1 MSLYKELVENISFA
15 IKSSLNEMAK
25 KIDHRTVDRKLW
37 LSVASVCSRNKE
49 TECEFIKPM
58 KKLSKQDLLDRYVV
72 GLIILKKPCPKS
84 VNDIEKLKSFK
95 LLGLRA
101 IELGATID
109 EIKELYNINSGN
121 CSNKPIKPASPVNPK
136 PVTPVAPVKKQ
147 RSPRSPIN
155 KKYITKLDNIT
166 QSITTRMY
174 EDIPSN
180 TGYVS
185 EYDKVYTACK
195 KDIEKYIKTYIRR
208 SGQDMDQFV
217 KLLQDDIINF
227 NKLTGYN
234 PEHLLQIYKSIGE
247 TRRGWD
253 YYDRYLYID
262 IDETTYKMY
271 IHYECQSM
279 NNNRTFDEKLEYK
292 GLLKNDLTKCEY
304 WVSKPNILEAMVKAV
319 YQYIVIP
326 YINWKKTN
334 QRSANAGNSQATLKK
349 YGMLSTPSDYYSWM
363 RTYIYKILDNNEK
376 IQYRYVDEGRYG
388 ANGIINKIYKY
399 KSEYYADIVTYS
411 GSTDRDATVHLSDIL
426 RDKSG
431 YTYRYVDSNSM
442 RYVRDSDDA
451 IFRSSI
457 NNINKFCKEMYNA
470 IKDLIEKGVII

>member
-1 MSLYKELVENISFA
+1 MSLYRKLVENISFA
-15 IKSSLNEMAK
+15 VKSSLNEMAK

-58 KKLSKQDLLDRYVV
+58 KKLTKQDLLDRYVI

-84 VNDIEKLKSFK
+84 IRDIEKIKSFK
-95 LLGLRA
+95 LIGQRA

-109 EIKELYNINSGN
+109 EIKELYDINSGN
-121 CSNKPIKPASPVNPK
+121 GSNKPVKSASPVK
-136 PVTPVAPVKKQ
+136 SRPVTPVVPVKKP
-147 RSPRSPIN
+147 RSHRSPIN

-166 QSITTRMY
+166 QNITTKMY
-174 EDIPSN
+174 ENIPSN

-185 EYDKVYTACK
+185 EYDKVYKACQ

-227 NKLTGYN
+227 NKLTGYK
-234 PEHLLQIYKSIGE
+234 PEHLLQIYKYIGE

-271 IHYECQSM
+271 IHYESQSM
-279 NNNRTFDEKLEYK
+279 NNNRTFNEKLEYK

-304 WVSKPNILEAMVKAV
+304 WGSRPNILEAMVKAV

-334 QRSANAGNSQATLKK
+334 QRATNAGNSQATLKK

-376 IQYRYVDEGRYG
+376 INYRYVDEGRYG
-388 ANGIINKIYKY
+388 ANGIVNGIYKY
-399 KSEYYADIVTYS
+399 KSNYYAEIVTWS
-411 GSTDRDATVHLSDIL
+411 GSTDSSADVPLSDIL
-426 RDKSG
+426 RDRRG
-431 YTYRYVDSNSM
+431 YSYRYVDNDSM
-442 RYVRDSDDA
+442 RYVRDTDDA
-451 IFRSSI
+451 VFRSSI
-457 NNINKFCKEMYNA
+457 NDIDEFCKYTFEA
-470 IKDLIEKGVII
+470 IKSDIEKGIIV

>member
-1 MSLYKELVENISFA
+1 MSLYRKLVENISFA

-25 KIDHRTVDRKLW
+25 NIDHRTVDRKLW

-58 KKLSKQDLLDRYVV
+58 KKLTKQDLLDRYVI

-84 VNDIEKLKSFK
+84 IRDIEKIKSFK
-95 LLGLRA
+95 LIGQRA

-109 EIKELYNINSGN
+109 EIKELYDINSGN
-121 CSNKPIKPASPVNPK
+121 GSNKPVKPASHVKPK
-136 PVTPVAPVKKQ
+136 PVTPVAPVKKT

-166 QSITTRMY
+166 QSITTKMY

-208 SGQDMDQFV
+208 SSQDMDQFV

-227 NKLTGYN
+227 NKLTGYK

-247 TRRGWD
+247 IRRGWD

-271 IHYECQSM
+271 IHYESQSM
-279 NNNRTFDEKLEYK
+279 NNRRSFDEKLEYK

-304 WVSKPNILEAMVKAV
+304 WGSRPNILEAMVKAV

-334 QRSANAGNSQATLKK
+334 QRTVNAGNSQTTLKK

-376 IQYRYVDEGRYG
+376 INYRYVDKGRYG
-388 ANGIINKIYKY
+388 ANGIVNGIYKY
-399 KSEYYADIVTYS
+399 KSNYYAEIVTWS
-411 GSTDRDATVHLSDIL
+411 GSTDSSANVPLSDIL
-426 RDKSG
+426 RDRHG
-431 YTYRYVDSNSM
+431 YSYRYVDNGSM
-442 RYVRDSDDA
+442 QYVRDTDDA
-451 IFRSSI
+451 VFRSSI
-457 NNINKFCKEMYNA
+457 NDIYEFCKFTFET
-470 IKDLIEKGVII
+470 IKSDIEKGIIV

>member
-1 MSLYKELVENISFA
+1 MSLYRKLVENISFA

-58 KKLSKQDLLDRYVV
+58 KKLTKQDLLDRYVI
-72 GLIILKKPCPKS
+72 GLIILKKPCPK
-84 VNDIEKLKSFK
+84 NIKDIEKIKSFK
-95 LLGLRA
+95 LIGQRA

-121 CSNKPIKPASPVNPK
+121 GSSKPVKPASHVKSK
-136 PVTPVAPVKKQ
+136 PITPVVPVKKP

-166 QSITTRMY
+166 QSITTKMY

-185 EYDKVYTACK
+185 EYDKVYKACQ

-227 NKLTGYN
+227 NKLTGYK

-271 IHYECQSM
+271 IHYERQSM

-304 WVSKPNILEAMVKAV
+304 WGSRPNILEAMVKAV

-334 QRSANAGNSQATLKK
+334 QRTANAGNSQATLKK

-376 IQYRYVDEGRYG
+376 INYRYVDEGRYG
-388 ANGIINKIYKY
+388 ANGIVNGIYKY
-399 KSEYYADIVTYS
+399 KSNYYAEIVTWS
-411 GSTDRDATVHLSDIL
+411 GSTDGSADVPLSDIL
-426 RDKSG
+426 RDRRG
-431 YTYRYVDSNSM
+431 YSYRYVDNDRM
-442 RYVRDSDDA
+442 KYVRDTDDA

-457 NNINKFCKEMYNA
+457 NDIDEFCKSTFNA
-470 IKDLIEKGVII
+470 VKADIEKGIII

>member
-1 MSLYKELVENISFA
+1 MSLYRKLVENISFA

-25 KIDHRTVDRKLW
+25 NIDHRTVDRKLW

-58 KKLSKQDLLDRYVV
+58 KKLTKQDLLDRYVI
-72 GLIILKKPCPKS
+72 GLIILKKPCPK
-84 VNDIEKLKSFK
+84 NIKDIEKIKSFK
-95 LLGLRA
+95 LIGQRA

-109 EIKELYNINSGN
+109 EIKELYNINSGKG
-121 CSNKPIKPASPVNPK
+121 SNKPVKPASHVKPK
-136 PVTPVAPVKKQ
+136 PVTPVAPVKKP

-166 QSITTRMY
+166 QSITTKMY

-227 NKLTGYN
+227 NKLTGYK

-253 YYDRYLYID
+253 YYDRYLQID

-271 IHYECQSM
+271 IHYERQSM
-279 NNNRTFDEKLEYK
+279 NNRSSFDEKLEYK

-304 WVSKPNILEAMVKAV
+304 WVSRPNILEAMVKAV

-334 QRSANAGNSQATLKK
+334 QRTANAGNSQATLKK

-363 RTYIYKILDNNEK
+363 KTYIYKILDNNEK
-376 IQYRYVDEGRYG
+376 INYRYIDEGRYG
-388 ANGIINKIYKY
+388 ANGIVNGIYKY
-399 KSEYYADIVTYS
+399 KSNYYAEIVTWS
-411 GSTDRDATVHLSDIL
+411 GSTDSSANVPLSDIL
-426 RDKSG
+426 RDRRG
-431 YTYRYVDSNSM
+431 YSYRYVDNDRM
-442 RYVRDSDDA
+442 QYVRDTDDA
-451 IFRSSI
+451 VFRSSI
-457 NNINKFCKEMYNA
+457 DDIDEFCKSTFEA
-470 IKDLIEKGVII
+470 IKSDIEKGIIV

>member
-1 MSLYKELVENISFA
+1 MSLYRKLVENISFA
-15 IKSSLNEMAK
+15 IKTSLNEMAK

-58 KKLSKQDLLDRYVV
+58 KKLTKQDLLDRYVI

-84 VNDIEKLKSFK
+84 IRDIEKIKSFK
-95 LLGLRA
+95 LIGQRA

-109 EIKELYNINSGN
+109 EIKELYDINSGN
-121 CSNKPIKPASPVNPK
+121 GSNKPVKPASPVK
-136 PVTPVAPVKKQ
+136 SRPVMPVAPVKNP

-166 QSITTRMY
+166 QNITTKMY

-180 TGYVS
+180 TSYVS
-185 EYDKVYTACK
+185 EYDKVYKVCQ

-227 NKLTGYN
+227 NKLTGYK

-271 IHYECQSM
+271 IHYESQSM
-279 NNNRTFDEKLEYK
+279 NNNRSFNKKLEYK

-304 WVSKPNILEAMVKAV
+304 WVSRPNILEAMVKAV

-326 YINWKKTN
+326 YITWKKTN

-376 IQYRYVDEGRYG
+376 INYRYVDEGRYG
-388 ANGIINKIYKY
+388 ANGIVNGIYKY
-399 KSEYYADIVTYS
+399 KSNYYAEIVTWS
-411 GSTDRDATVHLSDIL
+411 GSTDSSADVPLSDIL
-426 RDKSG
+426 RDRRG
-431 YTYRYVDSNSM
+431 YSYRYVDNDSM
-442 RYVRDSDDA
+442 QYVRDTDDA

-457 NNINKFCKEMYNA
+457 NNIDEFCKFTFEA
-470 IKDLIEKGVII
+470 IKSDIEKGIII

>member
-1 MSLYKELVENISFA
+1 MSLYRKLVENISFA

-25 KIDHRTVDRKLW
+25 NIDHRTVDRKLW

-58 KKLSKQDLLDRYVV
+58 KKLTKQDLLDRYVI
-72 GLIILKKPCPKS
+72 GLIILKKPCPK
-84 VNDIEKLKSFK
+84 NIKDIEKIKSFK
-95 LLGLRA
+95 LIGQRA

-109 EIKELYNINSGN
+109 EIKELYNINSGKG
-121 CSNKPIKPASPVNPK
+121 SNKPVKPASHVKPK
-136 PVTPVAPVKKQ
+136 PVTPVAPVKKP

-166 QSITTRMY
+166 QSITTKMY

-227 NKLTGYN
+227 NKLTGYK

-271 IHYECQSM
+271 IHYERQSM
-279 NNNRTFDEKLEYK
+279 NNRSTFDEKLEYK

-304 WVSKPNILEAMVKAV
+304 WVSRPNILEAMVKAV

-334 QRSANAGNSQATLKK
+334 QRTANAGNSQATLKK

-363 RTYIYKILDNNEK
+363 KTYIYKILDNNEK
-376 IQYRYVDEGRYG
+376 INYRYVDEGHYG
-388 ANGIINKIYKY
+388 ANGIVNGIYKY
-399 KSEYYADIVTYS
+399 KSNYYAEIVTWS
-411 GSTDRDATVHLSDIL
+411 GSTDSSANVPLSDIL
-426 RDKSG
+426 RDRRG
-431 YTYRYVDSNSM
+431 YSYRYVDNDRM
-442 RYVRDSDDA
+442 QYVRDTDDA
-451 IFRSSI
+451 VFRSSI
-457 NNINKFCKEMYNA
+457 DDIDEFCKSTFEA
-470 IKDLIEKGVII
+470 IKSDIEKGIIV

>member
-1 MSLYKELVENISFA
+1 MSLYRKLVENISFA

-58 KKLSKQDLLDRYVV
+58 KKLTKQDLLDRYVI
-72 GLIILKKPCPKS
+72 GLIILKKPCPK
-84 VNDIEKLKSFK
+84 NIKDIEKIKSFK
-95 LLGLRA
+95 LIGQRA

-109 EIKELYNINSGN
+109 EIKELYNINSGKG
-121 CSNKPIKPASPVNPK
+121 SNKPVKPVSHVKPK
-136 PVTPVAPVKKQ
+136 PVTPVAPVKKPS
-147 RSPRSPIN
+147 SPRSPIN

-166 QSITTRMY
+166 QSITTKMY

-180 TGYVS
+180 TSYVS

-227 NKLTGYN
+227 NKLTGYK

-271 IHYECQSM
+271 IHYERQSM
-279 NNNRTFDEKLEYK
+279 NNRSSFDEKLEYK

-304 WVSKPNILEAMVKAV
+304 WVSRPNILEAMVKAI

-334 QRSANAGNSQATLKK
+334 QRTANAGNSQATLKK

-363 RTYIYKILDNNEK
+363 KTYIYKILDNNEK
-376 IQYRYVDEGRYG
+376 INYRYVDEGHYG
-388 ANGIINKIYKY
+388 ANGIVNGIYKY
-399 KSEYYADIVTYS
+399 KSNYYAEIVTWS
-411 GSTDRDATVHLSDIL
+411 GSTDGSADVPLSDIL
-426 RDKSG
+426 RDRRG
-431 YTYRYVDSNSM
+431 YSYRYVDNDRM
-442 RYVRDSDDA
+442 KYVRDTDDA

-457 NNINKFCKEMYNA
+457 NDIDEFCKSTFEA
-470 IKDLIEKGVII
+470 IKSDIEKGIIV

>member
-1 MSLYKELVENISFA
+1 MSLYRKLVENISFA

-58 KKLSKQDLLDRYVV
+58 KKLTKQDLLDRYVI
-72 GLIILKKPCPKS
+72 GLIILKKPCPK
-84 VNDIEKLKSFK
+84 NIKDIEKIKSFK
-95 LLGLRA
+95 LIGQRA

-121 CSNKPIKPASPVNPK
+121 GSSKPVKPASHVKSK
-136 PVTPVAPVKKQ
+136 PITPVVPVKKP

-166 QSITTRMY
+166 QSITTKMY

-185 EYDKVYTACK
+185 EYDKVYKACQ

-208 SGQDMDQFV
+208 SSQDMDQFV

-227 NKLTGYN
+227 NKLTGYK

-271 IHYECQSM
+271 IHYERQSM

-304 WVSKPNILEAMVKAV
+304 WGSRPNILEAMVKAV

-334 QRSANAGNSQATLKK
+334 QRTANAGNSQATLKK

-376 IQYRYVDEGRYG
+376 INYRYVDEGRYG
-388 ANGIINKIYKY
+388 ANGIVNGIYKY
-399 KSEYYADIVTYS
+399 KSNYYAEIVTWS
-411 GSTDRDATVHLSDIL
+411 GSTDGSADVPLSDIL
-426 RDKSG
+426 RDRRG
-431 YTYRYVDSNSM
+431 YSYRYVDNDRM
-442 RYVRDSDDA
+442 KYVRDTDDA

-457 NNINKFCKEMYNA
+457 NDIDEFCKSTFDA
-470 IKDLIEKGVII
+470 VKADIEKGIII

>member
-1 MSLYKELVENISFA
+1 MSLYRKLVENISFA
-15 IKSSLNEMAK
+15 IKTSLNEMAK

-58 KKLSKQDLLDRYVV
+58 KKLTKQDLLDRYVI

-84 VNDIEKLKSFK
+84 IRDIEKIKSFK
-95 LLGLRA
+95 LIGQRA

-109 EIKELYNINSGN
+109 EIKELYDINSGN
-121 CSNKPIKPASPVNPK
+121 GSNKPVKSASPVK
-136 PVTPVAPVKKQ
+136 SRPVTPVVPVKKP
-147 RSPRSPIN
+147 RSHRSPIN

-166 QSITTRMY
+166 QNITTKMY

-180 TGYVS
+180 TSYVS

-227 NKLTGYN
+227 NKLTGYK

-271 IHYECQSM
+271 IHYESQSM
-279 NNNRTFDEKLEYK
+279 NNNRTFNEKLEYK

-304 WVSKPNILEAMVKAV
+304 WRSRPNILEAMVKAV

-334 QRSANAGNSQATLKK
+334 QRTTNAGNSQATLKK

-376 IQYRYVDEGRYG
+376 INYRYVDEGRYG
-388 ANGIINKIYKY
+388 ANGIVNGIYKY
-399 KSEYYADIVTYS
+399 KSNYYAEIVTWS
-411 GSTDRDATVHLSDIL
+411 GSTDGSADVPLSDIL
-426 RDKSG
+426 RDRRG
-431 YTYRYVDSNSM
+431 YSYRYVDNGRM
-442 RYVRDSDDA
+442 QYVRDTDDA
-451 IFRSSI
+451 VFRSSI
-457 NNINKFCKEMYNA
+457 NDIDEFCKYTFET
-470 IKDLIEKGVII
+470 IKSDIEKGIIV

>member
-1 MSLYKELVENISFA
+1 MSLYRKLVENISFA

-58 KKLSKQDLLDRYVV
+58 KKLTKQDLLDRYVI
-72 GLIILKKPCPKS
+72 GLIILKKPCPK
-84 VNDIEKLKSFK
+84 NIKDIEKIKSFK
-95 LLGLRA
+95 LIGQRA

-109 EIKELYNINSGN
+109 EIKELYNINSGKG
-121 CSNKPIKPASPVNPK
+121 SNKPVKPVSHVKPK
-136 PVTPVAPVKKQ
+136 PVTPVVSVKKP

-166 QSITTRMY
+166 QSITTKMY

-180 TGYVS
+180 TSYVS

-227 NKLTGYN
+227 NKLTGYK

-271 IHYECQSM
+271 IHYERQSM
-279 NNNRTFDEKLEYK
+279 NNRSSFDEKLEYK

-304 WVSKPNILEAMVKAV
+304 WVSRPNILEAMVKAI

-334 QRSANAGNSQATLKK
+334 QRTANAGNSQATLKK

-363 RTYIYKILDNNEK
+363 KTYIYKILDNNEK
-376 IQYRYVDEGRYG
+376 INYRYVDEGHYG
-388 ANGIINKIYKY
+388 ANGIVNGIYKY
-399 KSEYYADIVTYS
+399 KSNYYAEIVTWS
-411 GSTDRDATVHLSDIL
+411 GSTDGSADVPLSDIL
-426 RDKSG
+426 RDRRG
-431 YTYRYVDSNSM
+431 YSYRYVDNDRM
-442 RYVRDSDDA
+442 KYVRDTDDA

-457 NNINKFCKEMYNA
+457 NDIDEFCKSTFDA
-470 IKDLIEKGVII
+470 VKADIEKGIII